1 MDAVLRA
8 AAMYFFLL
16 FVLRITGKRSI
27 GQITTFDFV
36 LLLIIGEASQ
46 QAMMGED
53 NSFTNAFLVILTLVG
68 VEQLLSWGKQ
78 RFLLIDRVTQSVP
91 LILVEDGKPLTDR
104 MNRVQVDEA
113 DIMQAAREM
122 QGLERMEQ
130 IKYAVLERNG
140 GLSIIPKP
148 QNGQA

>member
-8 AAMYFFLL
+8 AVMYLFLL
-16 FVLRITGKRSI
+16 LVLRITGKRSI

-53 NSFTNAFLVILTLVG
+53 NSFTNAFLVIITLVG
-68 VEQLLSWGKQ
+68 VEQLFSWGKQ
-78 RFLLIDRVTQSVP
+78 RWRLVDRATQGVP
-91 LILVEDGKPLTDR
+91 LIIVEDGKPLKDR
-104 MNRVQVDEA
+104 MDRVQVDEA

-140 GLSIIPKP
+140 ALSIIPKP
-148 QNGQA
+148 QSGV